1 MFFNLHVAPSITTMG
16 KSIISASI
24 TFFESFLANN
34 VQFGSLDE
42 VVTFIDNIRMEKAGR
57 KLKDNDIIDEN
68 ISLTKCFYKIMA
80 TTGYMWVPSEKEAM
94 IIWDMLSRVSQE
106 DLNRIYYKNNLFEF
120 CENKKVSSFIVSML
134 MALKSPFLNPNKVPE
149 EIKDHMN
156 IFLGWVKEYVYYE
169 YITLDKL
176 DRIETMP
183 RDTVLIVDT
192 DSCIIS
198 LEAWYQFLADK
209 TKGIDMAIKHQKY
222 DVIKLIEADEFGDMP
237 KKKVVE
243 LIDFDYDYDF
253 YNDKLVATH
262 RAVEPLKLIPQ
273 DGLRCSIID
282 IMSYTISQLILDYMR
297 NFCDKHYSS
306 SPGRKC
312 LLIMKNEF
320 LFKSILL
327 TYVKKHYAAN
337 TLVQEGNMVPKNAA
351 LSVTGLELDKAGT
364 PKSTADELKRI
375 LFEEILDSET
385 GVDQMKILNS
395 LAVLEKKIF
404 KSLVSGETTYH
415 KPARIK
421 PMTSY
426 AMPMRIQGIKAAYA
440 YNTLRPADSDPIDLE
455 KRNSLLIIKT
465 KLDKKTVEDIKNDDP
480 AMYKKAVEL
489 LSAKEYKAGIT
500 SIAIQFG
507 DPIPEWIIRFIDYDN
522 IINDNLKGFPTDEVG
537 INTLGNGNIPYTNL
551 LTL

>member
-1 MFFNLHVAPSITTMG
+1 MG
-16 KSIISASI
+16 RSIIAASI

-42 VVTFIDNIRMEKAGR
+42 VVTFIDNIRMEKSKR
-57 KLKDNDIIDEN
+57 QLKDCNVLDGN
-68 ISLTKCFYKIMA
+68 VSLAKCFFKIIA
-80 TTGYMWVPSEKEAM
+80 TTGYMWVPSKKETL
-94 IIWDMLSRVSQE
+94 IIWDMLSRVDQE

-120 CENKKVSSFIVSML
+120 CDNSKIKTLIVSML
-134 MALKSPFLNPNKVPE
+134 TTLKTPFMDPNKVPA
-149 EIKDHMN
+149 EIKDQMETLVGL
-156 IFLGWVKEYVYYE
+156 IKEYVYYE
-169 YITLDKL
+169 YLTLDKL
-176 DRIETMP
+176 DRVESMP

-198 LEAWYQFLADK
+198 LEAWYQFVIGD
-209 TKGIDMAIKHQKY
+209 TKGIDMPIKHQKY
-222 DVIKLIEADEFGDMP
+222 DVIKLIKADEFGDMP
-237 KKKVVE
+237 KLKVVE
-243 LIDFDYDYDF
+243 LVDYEYDYDF
-253 YNDKLVATH
+253 YNDKLVAKH
-262 RAVEPLKLIPQ
+262 RAINPMKLIPE

-282 IMSYTISQLILDYMR
+282 IMSHVISQLILTYMK
-297 NFCDKHYSS
+297 NFCDRHYST
-306 SPGRKC
+306 SPNRKC

-337 TLVQEGNMVPKNAA
+337 TLLQEGRTVPKNAA

-426 AMPMRIQGIKAAYA
+426 AMPMRIQGIKASYV
-440 YNTLRPADSDPIDLE
+440 YNQLRPEGTEPIDLE
-455 KRNSLLIIKT
+455 KRNSLLIIKV
-465 KLDKKTVEDIKNDDP
+465 KLDKKTVEDIKFDNP
-480 AMYKKAVEL
+480 TMYEKAVKL
-489 LSAKEYKAGIT
+489 IKEVGDIS
-500 SIAIQFG
+500 SIAINYG
-507 DPIPEWIIRFIDYDN
+507 DSIPEWVINFIDYDT

-537 INTLGNGNIPYTNL
+537 INTLGNNNLAYTNL